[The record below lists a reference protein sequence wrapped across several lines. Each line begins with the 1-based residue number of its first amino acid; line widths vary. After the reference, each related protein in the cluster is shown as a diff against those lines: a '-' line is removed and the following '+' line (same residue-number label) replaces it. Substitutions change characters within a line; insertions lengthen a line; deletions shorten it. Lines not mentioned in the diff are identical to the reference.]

1 MDGCDDVWILGVCME
16 TICVWISMD
25 VLRFCMDISLFHV

>member
-1 MDGCDDVWILGVCME
+1 MAMILYGILWVCNE

-25 VLRFCMDISLFHV
+25 VLRFCMDITLFHV